1 MPRHTALGWVTPGT
15 QTHHSPGSTRAW
27 PAPGAPRAPGERAVE
42 EIQDTLDATSLLAA
56 GSTSRGHKAGS
67 LLWTIL
73 TAALFGS
80 RAQNAS
86 STEQAPCLLG
96 ASRHPICTEAS
107 HPAALP
113 EQGWIITTPKRISRG
128 HHLQRIISLV
138 AYADCSWPSA
148 QGYTP
153 QDCYI
158 QSYSPVGLW
167 GTL

>member
-1 MPRHTALGWVTPGT
+1 MPP
-15 QTHHSPGSTRAW
+15 HSSQLARL
-27 PAPGAPRAPGERAVE
+27 PGATR
-42 EIQDTLDATSLLAA
+42 LAA
-56 GSTSRGHKAGS
+56 

-86 STEQAPCLLG
+86 STEQAPCLLS

-113 EQGWIITTPKRISRG
+113 EQGWIITTPKRISGG

-138 AYADCSWPSA
+138 GYADCSWPSA

-158 QSYSPVGLW
+158 QSRGLVGNPLSPQGSHPIPATWVGHKQSVLA
-167 GTL
+167 GGARSTGGAP